1 MDAMTDRPC
10 LLPATEQVRMVR
22 SRELAARELLADH
35 LARVEEMNPTVNA
48 VVGLDP
54 SVAEAKAAAIDQAIA
69 DGDRPG
75 PLAGLVTA
83 HKDLSDTKD
92 FVTTY
97 GSPVFA
103 DHRPTADSLLVERM
117 AAAGAV
123 AIGKTN
129 TPEFGAGSHTFN
141 PVYGMTRNP
150 WNIER
155 SAGGSSGG
163 AAVALRTGMVS
174 VADGSDLGG
183 SLRNPA
189 AWSSVVGFRGSARS
203 VPKRGPGNAWN
214 SLPIEGPMARS
225 VDDLMLL
232 LRVLAQPFDADPLS
246 RPINLPPVVSPPTR
260 PRRVAWSRDLG
271 GLPFEP
277 EVLAVMDR
285 FRSELDLLGWEIVD
299 DEPDFGGAD
308 EVFVTL
314 RAFGFAERAAVLGD
328 RIDQVKATVQDEIAR
343 GLALSTSEVNGAL
356 AHLNVLWKRSVAFFE
371 RYDLLIAPVT
381 QVMPFPVDNEYPT
394 SVAGVPMGS
403 YLEWMRSCC
412 RITTTSCPA
421 LSLPAGF
428 VDDGPTAGMPVGAQL
443 IGRPWGDID
452 LLAMAKAIE
461 ATTGHGRRF
470 PPGLP
475 GPSAPGSGR

>member
-1 MDAMTDRPC
+1 
-10 LLPATEQVRMVR
+10 MVR
-22 SRELAARELLADH
+22 SREISARELLADH
-35 LARVEEMNPTVNA
+35 LARVDEVNPTVNA
-48 VVGLDP
+48 VVAIDP
-54 SVAEAKAAAIDQAIA
+54 TVAEARAAAVDDAIA
-69 DGDRPG
+69 AGNRPG

-97 GSPVFA
+97 GSPVYA
-103 DHRPTADSLLVERM
+103 DHRPTADALLVERM

-141 PVYGMTRNP
+141 PVYGVTANP
-150 WNIER
+150 WNPER

-189 AWSSVVGFRGSARS
+189 AWANVVGFRGSARS
-203 VPKRGPGNAWN
+203 VPVRTPGNAWN
-214 SLPIEGPMARS
+214 SLPIVGPMARS
-225 VDDLMLL
+225 IDDLMLM
-232 LRVLAQPFDADPLS
+232 LRVLAQPFDGDPLS
-246 RPINLPPVVSPPTR
+246 RPINLPPVVSPPR
-260 PRRVAWSRDLG
+260 KPARVAWSSDVG
-271 GLPFEP
+271 GNPIDP
-277 EVLAVMDR
+277 AVRTVMDR
-285 FRSELDLLGWEIVD
+285 FRGELDLLGWEVVD
-299 DEPDFGGAD
+299 DEPDFSGAD

-314 RAFGFAERAAVLGD
+314 RAFSFAERARQLGD
-328 RIDQVKATVQDEIAR
+328 RLGEAKATVQDEIAR
-343 GLALSTSEVNGAL
+343 GLALDPVQVSKAL
-356 AHLNVLWKRSVAFFE
+356 GHLNTLWKRSIEFFD

-381 QVMPFPVDNEYPT
+381 QVPPFPADQEYPT
-394 SVAGVPMGS
+394 EVAGQTMQS
-403 YLEWMRSCC
+403 YIEWMRVCC
-412 RITTTSCPA
+412 RITTTGCPA

-428 VDDGPTAGMPVGAQL
+428 VEDGPDAGLPVGAQL
-443 IGRPWGDID
+443 VARPWGDVE

-470 PPGLP
+470 PPEPRGA
-475 GPSAPGSGR
+475 GA

>member
-1 MDAMTDRPC
+1 MQ
-10 LLPATEQVRMVR
+10 L
-22 SRELAARELLADH
+22 SARELLADH
-35 LARVEEMNPTVNA
+35 LARIEEVNPTVNA

-54 SVAEAKAAAIDQAIA
+54 SVAEARAAAVDEAIA
-69 DGDRPG
+69 AGDRPG

-83 HKDLSDTKD
+83 HKDLTETKD

-123 AIGKTN
+123 AVGKTN

-141 PVYGMTRNP
+141 PVNGMTRNP
-150 WNIER
+150 WDPER

-174 VADGSDLGG
+174 IADGSDLGG

-189 AWSSVVGFRGSARS
+189 AWSSVVGFRGSARV
-203 VPKRGPGNAWN
+203 VPKRNPGNAWN
-214 SLPIEGPMARS
+214 PLPIDGPMGRS
-225 VDDLMLL
+225 VDDVMLL
-232 LRVLAQPFDADPLS
+232 LRVLAQPDDGDPLS

-271 GLPFEP
+271 GLPIEP
-277 EVLAVMDR
+277 PILAVMDR
-285 FRSELDLLGWEIVD
+285 FRAELDLLGWEIVD
-299 DEPDFGGAD
+299 DEPDFTGAD

-314 RAFGFAERAAVLGD
+314 RAFGFAERAPLLGD
-328 RIDQVKATVQDEIAR
+328 RIGEVKATVQDEIAR
-343 GLALSTSEVNGAL
+343 GLALSAAEINRAL
-356 AHLNVLWKRSVAFFE
+356 AHLNVLWKRSIAFFD

-381 QVMPFPVDNEYPT
+381 QVLPFPVEDEYPT

-412 RITTTSCPA
+412 RITTAGCPA

-428 VDDGPTAGMPVGAQL
+428 ADADGPTTDGAPGSLPVGAQL
-443 IGRPWGDID
+443 IGRPWADVD

-461 ATTGHGRRF
+461 ATTGHGHRF
-470 PPGLP
+470 PLDPP
-475 GPSAPGSGR
+475 

>member
-1 MDAMTDRPC
+1 
-10 LLPATEQVRMVR
+10 MVR
-22 SRELAARELLADH
+22 SRELSARELLADH
-35 LARVEEMNPTVNA
+35 LARVDEVNPTVNA
-48 VVGLDP
+48 VVGLDA
-54 SVAEAKAAAIDQAIA
+54 SVAEAKAAAIDKATA
-69 DGDRPG
+69 AGERPG
-75 PLAGLVTA
+75 PLVGLVTA

-97 GSPVFA
+97 GSPIYA
-103 DHRPTADSLLVERM
+103 DNRPSADSLLVERM

-150 WNIER
+150 WNNER

-163 AAVALRTGMVS
+163 AAVALRTGMVA

-189 AWSSVVGFRGSARS
+189 AWANVVGFRGSARS
-203 VPKRGPGNAWN
+203 VPSRGPGNAWN
-214 SLPIEGPMARS
+214 SLPIHGPMARS

-232 LRVLAQPFDADPLS
+232 LRVLAQPYDGDPLS

-260 PRRVAWSRDLG
+260 PRRVAWSRDVG

-277 EVLAVMDR
+277 EVLEVMDR
-285 FRSELDLLGWEIVD
+285 FRSELDLLGWEMTD

-314 RAFGFAERAAVLGD
+314 RAFGFAERAALLGD
-328 RIDQVKATVQDEIAR
+328 RIGEVKATVQDEVAR
-343 GLALSTSEVNGAL
+343 GLALSTSEVNAAL
-356 AHLNVLWKRSVAFFE
+356 AHLNVLWKRSVEFFE

-381 QVMPFPVDNEYPT
+381 QVMPFPVDAEYPT
-394 SVAGVPMGS
+394 SVAGVPMS
-403 YLEWMRSCC
+403 TYLEWMRSCC

-428 VDDGPTAGMPVGAQL
+428 VDGAGPTAGMPVGAQL
-443 IGRPWGDID
+443 VGRPWGDID

-470 PPGLP
+470 PADPS
-475 GPSAPGSGR
+475 GPSDPGGHG